1 MVLIHMA
8 LSLSSWKPFVTS
20 SRSFQSAPEY
30 PGVLI
35 SIVMSSPAGSVRGSV
50 RASLRRSLR
59 RSVQRLGLVGP
70 EDSGAPALKV
80 MAALQKDGDQPCCV
94 ASEVGGGLAPRA
106 ARGRGP
112 CSATRVSRTRSD
124 NAFTQ

>member
-20 SRSFQSAPEY
+20 SLLPVGSRVSGSP
-30 PGVLI
+30 I
-35 SIVMSSPAGSVRGSV
+35 SIVMSSPAGSVRSSV

-112 CSATRVSRTRSD
+112 RSATRVSRTRSD